1 VEIDVECFAT
11 PKQGAAPDEYEDA
24 SHPRAP
30 ERVRVGSYTCAVAD
44 GATESSFSRL
54 WAQLL
59 VEGYAA
65 SPSVPDFDR
74 VVASARAE
82 WNSQV
87 GSRILPWYAQEKVT
101 EGAFAALAGVHITD
115 AMDGSGAASFTG
127 DAIGDTCVFHI
138 RGHSLLAS
146 NPMSQS
152 VEFTSRPFLVSTGPD
167 FGAGEAL
174 CTFQGTLHSED
185 LLLLATDAFSSWIL
199 EEVEKGECP
208 FPLIRDLGEPGCVPF
223 DQLVSDL
230 RSSGRLKND
239 DVTLLRLT
247 CF

>member
-1 VEIDVECFAT
+1 VD
-11 PKQGAAPDEYEDA
+11 
-24 SHPRAP
+24 
-30 ERVRVGSYTCAVAD
+30 
-44 GATESSFSRL
+44 
-54 WAQLL
+54 
-59 VEGYAA
+59 GYAA
-65 SPSVPDFDR
+65 SPSVPDLAL

-82 WNSQV
+82 WDRQV
-87 GSRILPWYAQEKVT
+87 RSRILPWYAQAKIS
-101 EGAFAALAGVHITD
+101 EGAFAALAGVHITE
-115 AMDGSGAASFTG
+115 AMDGSGAAYFAG

-138 RGHSLLAS
+138 RGQSLLAS

-152 VEFTSRPFLVSTGPD
+152 VEFTSRPFLVSTAPD
-167 FGAGEAL
+167 FVAGEAR
-174 CTFQGTLHSED
+174 CRFQGTLHSED

-199 EEVEKGECP
+199 EEVERGECP